1 MYIMRRSLPVFSLL
15 LFFLLSSVPLQAQF
29 RSSMRTA
36 NKEYEIHAYNL
47 AIQSYL
53 EALERRP
60 SDVEAL
66 SKIADSYRHLN
77 QMVRANEYYTR
88 AVAERRVSAATRLQ
102 HAHVLKALGRYDE
115 AKQWYLFYAREHD
128 AVVGNHYAQ
137 SCDYAIDQST
147 NDSGF
152 STQSAASN
160 SPSADFGPSF
170 ANATQLVFN
179 SARTDRTANFGGV
192 ATNHP
197 FVSVVSPSGDLQ
209 EPFLLQNGY
218 SSDAVNVGPVC
229 YSPNGLEVIFTRNN
243 FVDGTRMIPG
253 SGEVLTLLIA
263 DVTADGQW
271 TNVRPLPFNVGD
283 FNTGFGTFSPDGN
296 AIYFASNR
304 PEGYGGYDIYRADR
318 QGNNWS
324 NVPENLGT
332 VVNSMENEITPYFD
346 GVSLFF
352 ASDWHFGMGGF
363 DIFRTELTTGR
374 PSQIFHMGVP
384 INSSRDDFGMI
395 YNATRGIGYVVS
407 NRIGGL
413 GNEDVYLI
421 SRAAESL
428 TLVVNSA
435 ATGQP
440 IGNANVDLR
449 ACGDQVYQTDFN
461 GRYVIALNDNANC
474 SITVG
479 KPGYGTVTISSSDL
493 AAAGSEYVVQ
503 LSEGGTSYLG
513 QLIDGSS
520 RTPIANAVVQLVNRA
535 NGTIESMTTD
545 GGGNYQASLQPFT
558 TYDVSITAN
567 GYEALRF
574 PLTMGDGSDPN
585 VLGVMAM
592 LPGQGLPPTDNPN
605 VPGTGVTS
613 GYSVQLASLGRPA
626 DLSAY
631 GNIGDLGRVYQSE
644 VNGAYKVRLGIYQT
658 RAEAEQ
664 VQAAAR
670 ARGYDGSF
678 IVTDEV
684 SGGAPPPSPG
694 TPGPPPPT
702 STGGSYYVQIGAFGN
717 PANFDSARA
726 GQLGT
731 VVQRARGNLTLMLIG
746 GYSTVE
752 EARRVQGRARGLGF
766 DGAFVVQDVSGVIR
780 KL

>member
-1 MYIMRRSLPVFSLL
+1 MRRSLSVFPLL
-15 LFFLLSSVPLQAQF
+15 LLFLLSSLPLQAQF
-29 RSSMRTA
+29 RSAMRTA

-47 AIQSYL
+47 AIQHYQ

-77 QMVRANEYYTR
+77 QMVRANEFYTR
-88 AVAERRVSAATRLQ
+88 AVAERRVSAETRLQ

-137 SCDYAIDQST
+137 SCDYAMDQAV

-152 STQSAASN
+152 SAQSAASN
-160 SPSADFGPSF
+160 SPSADFGPTF

-179 SARTDRTANFGGV
+179 SARTDRTANFEGI

-271 TNVRPLPFNVGD
+271 TNVRPLPFNVSD

-318 QGNNWS
+318 QGSSWS

-332 VVNSMENEITPYFD
+332 VVNSMENEITPFFD

-363 DIFRTELTTGR
+363 DVFRTELTSGR

-395 YNATRGIGYVVS
+395 YNANRGSGYVVS

-421 SRAAESL
+421 SRASASIN
-428 TLVVNSA
+428 LVVNSA
-435 ATGQP
+435 TTGQP
-440 IGNANVDLR
+440 IANANVDLR

-461 GRYVIALNDNANC
+461 GRYVLVLSDDANC
-474 SITVG
+474 I
-479 KPGYGTVTISSSDL
+479 VTIGKTGFGTTSISSADL
-493 AAAGSEYVVQ
+493 ATAGGELVV
-503 LSEGGTSYLG
+503 LLDVGGTSYLG
-513 QLIDGSS
+513 QLVDGSS
-520 RTPIANAVVQLVNRA
+520 RAPIGNATVQVVNRA
-535 NGTIESMTTD
+535 NGAIETMTTD
-545 GGGNYQASLQPFT
+545 PAGNYQADLQPFT
-558 TYDVSITAN
+558 TYDVSVTAN
-567 GYEALRF
+567 GYEPLRF

-585 VLGVMAM
+585 VFGVMAM
-592 LPGQGLPPTDNPN
+592 LPSQGLPNN
-605 VPGTGVTS
+605 GSNPGTPGGGVTS
-613 GYSVQLASLGRPA
+613 GYSVQLASLGRAA
-626 DLSAY
+626 DLSRY
-631 GNIGDLGRVYQSE
+631 GDIADLGRVYQTQ
-644 VNGAYKVRLGIYQT
+644 VDGAYKVRLGIYQT

-664 VQAAAR
+664 AQAALR
-670 ARGYDGSF
+670 SRGYNGSF
-678 IVTDEV
+678 IVTDQV
-684 SGGAPPPSPG
+684 TGGSTG
-694 TPGPPPPT
+694 T
-702 STGGSYYVQIGAFGN
+702 STPAGPTPVSSPGGSYYVQVGAFGN
-717 PANFDSARA
+717 PANFDASRA
-726 GQLGT
+726 SQLGS

-746 GYSTVE
+746 GFSTAE
-752 EARRVQGRARGLGF
+752 EARRVQGRARGLGY
-766 DGAFVVQDVSGVIR
+766 DGAFVVQDVGGTLQKVGQ
-780 KL
+780 